1 MKELRIHL
9 TNRQE
14 QAVHPGYGADSCG
27 VSRKMKEFN
36 TAGPSNAT
44 DHYCIDPLTRIN
56 LAEILALIDSKKY
69 FVLHAPRQTG
79 KTTCLLALMHYLNAQ
94 GRYRAVYANIET
106 AQTARGDVSQG
117 LRAVCG
123 SVAGS
128 IRRYLG
134 DSSLDDQWL
143 EIFEARGPNEALRS
157 LLERWTRN
165 DPLHPA
171 VLFLDEID
179 ALVGDTLIS
188 VLRQIRAGYTDRPE
202 YFPISVILCGVRD
215 VRDYRIHTGGGEIIT
230 GGSAFNI
237 KAESIRVGNF
247 TRSDIAELYDQHT
260 QATGQSFQRE
270 IFDKVWDDTAGQ
282 PWLVNALAREAC
294 FKLEEGKDRSHPL
307 DMELYLQAREQLI
320 RSRATHLDQLTD
332 KLREDRVHRVIVA
345 LLAGEVDAETIS
357 VDDLQYV
364 QDMGL
369 ITLDQQVRIS
379 NAIYREV
386 IPRELT
392 WTRQLTIAQETSW
405 YITAAGR
412 LDMSLL
418 LRAFQ
423 QFYRENAEAW
433 IERFQYKEV
442 GPQLLLQA
450 FLQRIVNGG
459 GRITREYSLGMKR
472 MDLFLE
478 WPLDDLLAFRG
489 PLQRVVLELK
499 IRRKSLEITLALGLE
514 QTENYAAVCG
524 ADEAHLILFDRDGS
538 KGWDDRIWERS
549 EICKGTT
556 IHVWGM

>member
-1 MKELRIHL
+1 M
-9 TNRQE
+9 RQ
-14 QAVHPGYGADSCG
+14 
-27 VSRKMKEFN
+27 FN
-36 TAGPSNAT
+36 TAGPSIAA

-56 LAEILALIDSKKY
+56 LDEIISLIDSKKY

-79 KTTCLLALMHYLNAQ
+79 KTTCLLALMRHLNAE
-94 GRYRAVYANIET
+94 GHYRAVYANIET

-123 SVAGS
+123 CVAGS
-128 IRRYLG
+128 IRRHLG
-134 DSSLDDQWL
+134 DTSLEEEWL
-143 EIFEARGPNEALRS
+143 KIFEAHGPNESLRY
-157 LLERWTRN
+157 LLEVWTRN
-165 DPLHPA
+165 DPSHPT
-171 VLFLDEID
+171 VLLLDEID

-202 YFPISVILCGVRD
+202 YFPTSVVLCGVRD
-215 VRDYRIHTGGGEIIT
+215 IRDYRIHTGGGEIIT

-247 TRSDIAELYDQHT
+247 TRADIAELYGQHT
-260 QATGQSFQRE
+260 RDTGQRFETE

-282 PWLVNALAREAC
+282 PWLVNALAHEAC
-294 FKLEEGKDRSHPL
+294 FKLEEGKDRARPIDL
-307 DMELYLQAREQLI
+307 ELYLQAREQVI

-332 KLREDRVHRVIVA
+332 KLREERVHRVIAA
-345 LLAGEVDAETIS
+345 LLAGEADAETIP

-369 ITLDQQVRIS
+369 ITLDRQVRIS
-379 NAIYREV
+379 NALYQEV

-405 YITAAGR
+405 YLTADRR
-412 LDMSLL
+412 LDLPKL

-423 QFYRENAEAW
+423 QFFRENADAW

-478 WPLDDLLAFRG
+478 WPLDEAQAFRG

-499 IRRKSLEITLALGLE
+499 IRRKSLETTLAQGLE
-514 QTENYAAVCG
+514 QTAAYAATCG
-524 ADEAHLILFDRDGS
+524 ADESHLILFDRSGD
-538 KGWDDRIWERS
+538 KEWDDRIWERT
-549 EICKGTT
+549 ETCKGKT
-556 IHVWGM
+556 IQVWGM